1 MENTSIDHD
10 EIRHNSKH
18 TKTSRNEVMQPTTSN
33 NHLQP
38 IVPKPCP
45 QPDRFCQACY

>member
-1 MENTSIDHD
+1 MENKSIDRTK
-10 EIRHNSKH
+10 IRSYSKR

-33 NHLQP
+33 NNSQP

-45 QPDRFCQACY
+45 QPGRFFQACY